1 MPPDTTEADVQ
12 ELTDHLSAYLQ
23 RVEDGETIIVTRE
36 GEPIGRL
43 GPVRRGESDQGGE
56 ASSRRKMK
64 VLEEKG
70 ILSWSGKK
78 PPAREPVAEVKGEK
92 TVAQMLLEEWA

>member
-1 MPPDTTEADVQ
+1 MSPDTTEADVQ

-43 GPVRRGESDQGGE
+43 GPVRSEEPDQGGE
-56 ASSRRKMK
+56 ASTRRKMK

-92 TVAQMLLEEWA
+92 TVAQMLLEE